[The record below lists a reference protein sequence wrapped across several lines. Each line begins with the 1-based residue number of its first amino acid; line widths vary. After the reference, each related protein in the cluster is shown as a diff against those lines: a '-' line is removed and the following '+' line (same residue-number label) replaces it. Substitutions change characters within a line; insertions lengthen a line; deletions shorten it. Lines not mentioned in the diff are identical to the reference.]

1 MLSHQVTGPTAA
13 GRFLVTYPTPG
24 LCVPT
29 VACDCST
36 RTQAEEEAA
45 RLDHE
50 QLLRERSI
58 RNDRQLRGLG
68 GVYPGLGEQNAPLAT
83 GPALNPA
90 GCYSVMS

>member
-1 MLSHQVTGPTAA
+1 MLIHQVTGPTAD

-24 LCVPT
+24 LFVLT

-45 RLDHE
+45 RRDHE

-58 RNDRQLRGLG
+58 RNDRQLRGLD
-68 GVYPGLGEQNAPLAT
+68 GVYPGLDPL
-83 GPALNPA
+83 GQ
-90 GCYSVMS
+90 